1 MFNPLLISLDIDIG
15 SVPDAATFS
24 AETSGGILDTF
35 SSIFTSGFNIITG
48 NSALLAILCVGV
60 GLPILGGIISVFKG
74 R

>member
-1 MFNPLLISLDIDIG
+1 MFNPLLIPLDIDIG
-15 SVPDAATFS
+15 SVADAS
-24 AETSGGILDTF
+24 ARSVDNGGILDTF

-48 NSALLAILCVGV
+48 NSALLAILCVAI